1 MLLRFL
7 EALIDC
13 FNPVNISFLII
24 IALFWEKQS
33 ISLKK
38 KIAELQEEDIHLK
51 DENDFLEARIN
62 DLKEENNHLRK
73 RKK

>member
-38 KIAELQEEDIHLK
+38 KIAELQEENIHLK
-51 DENDFLEARIN
+51 D
-62 DLKEENNHLRK
+62 ENNHLRK